1 MGQRVAS
8 AIGARA
14 YKECSAL
21 RIEGVDEVFEIATRA
36 SMLMRDGVPSHNPH
50 SDSPPSNYRRR
61 SGGKVPEKKDASKSW
76 ACCVIC

>member
-1 MGQRVAS
+1 MAS

-36 SMLMRDGVPSHNPH
+36 SMLMRDGVHSSHQPS
-50 SDSPPSNYRRR
+50 PSYQSSYAHRRR
-61 SGGKVPEKKDASKSW
+61 GSGSGNDESKSW